1 MQHVTF
7 AETWSEH
14 RALKNQAVRKMKLFF
29 PVAAWISGLLLAG
42 SDGPMMPYLN
52 GAGALLFLGA
62 SIWLGKILPGLDKT
76 LDKKPSCGRRVPRVI
91 ASRRRKSSRPASEP
105 VYPGYARQFGVI

>member
-1 MQHVTF
+1 MQHIAF

-14 RALKNQAVRKMKLFF
+14 RALKTQAIRKMKLFI
-29 PVAAWISGLLLAG
+29 PVLTWIAGLLLAG

-62 SIWLGKILPGLDKT
+62 SIWLGNILSGLDK
-76 LDKKPSCGRRVPRVI
+76 KAPCGRKTGMSTASQRSKQAASVSKRIYPR
-91 ASRRRKSSRPASEP
+91 
-105 VYPGYARQFGVI
+105 YARQLGVI